1 MKPRARE
8 RETEREDQKETWEI
22 KSEKEREFGSMEVEG
37 RGTTSARCY
46 VSHCPTKERE
56 PYSQ

>member
-22 KSEKEREFGSMEVEG
+22 KSEREREFGSMEVEG

-56 PYSQ
+56 P